1 MKRLVILF
9 MLSCC
14 AFAFLNALEIE
25 EGRMRVVIDDRS
37 GRMAF
42 YYLADMTR
50 NQYEPLLYDQESRT
64 SYPTLVLD
72 QRTYKLGESGDFRI
86 SVSRQPGGATIEYR
100 SAFCVVRQRIT
111 FVSSTTSSLADGI
124 SMLFEIENISEK
136 DYSAGLRYLLDTWLG
151 EKSGRHFTS
160 PVTGPLQGESLL
172 SGEFPERWMLST
184 GDNATAAVLLDTP
197 STRPDR
203 TIFANWKRIND
214 APWLIEVN
222 TTRGF
227 TLLPYS
233 INDSALALY
242 YDPVSLRRGAT
253 RSITVVLGNESIS
266 SLVNRVADEDSPS
279 IAASFTTLSD
289 AAPLD
294 LRADLITVRD
304 FIRAINTLL
313 DSGEEPSQDE
323 LDSLKSVLERLET
336 RKSSY

>member
-1 MKRLVILF
+1 MKRLIIFFL
-9 MLSCC
+9 LGCC
-14 AFAFLNALEIE
+14 AFSLLGALEIK
-25 EGRMRVVIDDRS
+25 EGRMRIVIDERS

-42 YYLADMTR
+42 YYLTDMTK
-50 NQYEPLLYDQESRT
+50 NQYVPLLYDQESRT

-86 SVSRQPGGATIEYR
+86 TVSSQADGAMIEYR
-100 SAFCVVRQRIT
+100 SAFCIVRQRIS
-111 FVSSTTSSLADGI
+111 FVSSTTSSLSDGV
-124 SMLFEIENISEK
+124 SMRFDIENVSEK

-160 PVTGPLQGESLL
+160 PVTGTLQGESFLT
-172 SGEFPERWMLST
+172 GEFPERWMLST
-184 GDNATAAVLLDTP
+184 GDNAAVSVLLDNP

-203 TIFANWKRIND
+203 ILFANWKRIND
-214 APWLIEVN
+214 APWLFDVN

-242 YDPVSLRRGAT
+242 YEPIPVRRGAT
-253 RSITVVLGNESIS
+253 RSITVVFGNESVS
-266 SLVNRVADEDSPS
+266 SLTNRVADTASQ
-279 IAASFTTLSD
+279 AASTFAALSES
-289 AAPLD
+289 APLD

-313 DSGEEPSQDE
+313 ESGEEPAQDE
-323 LDSLKSVLERLET
+323 LDSLKAVLQRLET

>member
-1 MKRLVILF
+1 MKRVIIFILLICIAF
-9 MLSCC
+9 SALS
-14 AFAFLNALEIE
+14 ALEIK

-42 YYLADMTR
+42 YYLSDMTR
-50 NQYEPLLYDQESRT
+50 NQYVPLLYDQESRT

-86 SVSRQPGGATIEYR
+86 AVSRQAGGALIEYR
-100 SAFCVVRQRIT
+100 SAFCVVRQHIS
-111 FVSSTTSSLADGI
+111 FVSSTTSSLADGV
-124 SMLFEIENISEK
+124 SMRFDIENVSEK

-160 PVTGPLQGESLL
+160 PASGAMQGESLF
-172 SGEFPERWMLST
+172 SGEFPERWALSV
-184 GDNATAAVLLDTP
+184 GDNATASILLDSP

-203 TIFANWKRIND
+203 VLFANWKRIND
-214 APWLIEVN
+214 APWFFDVN

-242 YDPVSLRRGAT
+242 YDPAPLRRGAT
-253 RSITVVLGNESIS
+253 RSITIVFGNESIS
-266 SLVNRVADEDSPS
+266 SLASRVVDAVSPV
-279 IAASFTTLSD
+279 ATAFANLSD
-289 AAPLD
+289 SAPLD

-304 FIRAINTLL
+304 FITAINGVLE
-313 DSGEEPSQDE
+313 SGKDPTQEELE
-323 LDSLKSVLERLET
+323 SLKAILQRLET

>member
-1 MKRLVILF
+1 MKRLVIFFL
-9 MLSCC
+9 LGCC
-14 AFAFLNALEIE
+14 AFSVLSALEIK
-25 EGRMRVVIDDRS
+25 EGRMRVVIDERS

-50 NQYEPLLYDQESRT
+50 NQYAPLLYDQESRT

-86 SVSRQPGGATIEYR
+86 SVSRQPGGAMIEYR
-100 SAFCVVRQRIT
+100 SAFCVVRQRIS
-111 FVSSTTSSLADGI
+111 FVSSTTSSLADGVSI
-124 SMLFEIENISEK
+124 QFEIENVSEK

-160 PVTGPLQGESLL
+160 PVSGPLQGETLL
-172 SGEFPERWMLST
+172 TGEFTERWMLSS
-184 GDNATAAVLLDTP
+184 GDNATTAILLDTP
-197 STRPDR
+197 STKPDR
-203 TIFANWKRIND
+203 ALFANWKRIND
-214 APWLIEVN
+214 APWLFDVN

-242 YDPVSLRRGAT
+242 YDSASLRRGAT
-253 RSITVVLGNESIS
+253 RSITVVMGSESIS
-266 SLVNRVADEDSPS
+266 SLANRVADDALPAV
-279 IAASFTTLSD
+279 AATFTALSD
-289 AAPLD
+289 SAPLD

-313 DSGEEPSQDE
+313 ESGEEPAQDE
-323 LDSLKSVLERLET
+323 LDSLKSVLQRLET

>member
-1 MKRLVILF
+1 MKRFVIFLF
-9 MLSCC
+9 LTCLALS
-14 AFAFLNALEIE
+14 FLSAIEIK

-42 YYLADMTR
+42 YYLADMTK
-50 NQYEPLLYDQESRT
+50 NQYVPLLYDQESRT

-86 SVSRQPGGATIEYR
+86 SVSSQSNSAVIEYR
-100 SAFCVVRQRIT
+100 SAFCVVKQHIS
-111 FVSSTTSSLADGI
+111 FMTSSSAALADGV
-124 SMLFEIENISEK
+124 SMRFEIENVSEK

-151 EKSGRHFTS
+151 EKSGRHFSS
-160 PVTGPLQGESLL
+160 PVTGTIQGESVL
-172 SGEFPERWMLST
+172 SGNFTEQWVLSA
-184 GDNATAAVLLDTP
+184 GDASTVSVLLDNP

-203 TIFANWKRIND
+203 VLFANWKRIND
-214 APWLIEVN
+214 APWLFDAN

-242 YDPVSLRRGAT
+242 YDSVSLRRGTT
-253 RSITVVLGNESIS
+253 RSITIVIGNESIS
-266 SLVNRVADEDSPS
+266 GLASRQEDTSSPV
-279 IAASFTTLSD
+279 TTVITAINDS
-289 AAPLD
+289 APLD

-304 FIRAINTLL
+304 FIRAVNSLI
-313 DSGEEPSQDE
+313 DSGEEPSE
-323 LDSLKSVLERLET
+323 EELKSLETLLQRLET